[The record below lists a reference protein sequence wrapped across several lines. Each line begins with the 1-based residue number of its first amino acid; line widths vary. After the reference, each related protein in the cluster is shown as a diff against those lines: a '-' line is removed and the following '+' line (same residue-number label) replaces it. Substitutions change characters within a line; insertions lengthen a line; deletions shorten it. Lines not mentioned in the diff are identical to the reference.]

1 MQTVN
6 SISIQF
12 IYIAPNHNK
21 SHLRAPFTWSKS
33 RPYSLKSSPHQPI
46 PLRSQARRGWPNM
59 GSTPI
64 EPTSWAKAPHT
75 WGIDQGWAVNIWVI
89 SAYHGAPVNPQGWF
103 ILRCQEKPEQTAGVV
118 STGEQV
124 HFHSRKPVPNLLH
137 HLVQQRAA
145 PQHDV
150 SAPVHQMRNVE
161 GSQRQKVFW
170 APYQQVLHY
179 LQQGCGLDPTL
190 PVDVVNCGAVV
201 CSHSLPWTTIA
212 GSICAGAPVER
223 LDGPLPWAPMPAWQS
238 KLSPPQSELPL
249 QCRPSGF
256 WQNSPQPGRIWHSSS
271 SWWQSLTEL
280 GATLIWLCGK
290 WPILWTWP
298 WQWGYLNRR
307 RRSHHSCRAV
317 AALCPHTCWTC
328 REMGSSR
335 TAACCSR
342 RLSPG
347 RQNTGTSCVSVPP
360 WHENKHLSGWWWWTS
375 CLIESVPA
383 ISSWSACGTSLPMYW
398 FRMRISKMGLKHP
411 IFLGTKEICRV
422 KPLLSVMSGN
432 DRHLVLITGAGS
444 HRRENLFP
452 LERRNTATRENNPV
466 SVFCPSTPITRS
478 CDAISRHSRMG
489 HHIIENVPTFLA

>member
-1 MQTVN
+1 
-6 SISIQF
+6 
-12 IYIAPNHNK
+12 
-21 SHLRAPFTWSKS
+21 
-33 RPYSLKSSPHQPI
+33 
-46 PLRSQARRGWPNM
+46 
-59 GSTPI
+59 
-64 EPTSWAKAPHT
+64 
-75 WGIDQGWAVNIWVI
+75 
-89 SAYHGAPVNPQGWF
+89 
-103 ILRCQEKPEQTAGVV
+103 
-118 STGEQV
+118 
-124 HFHSRKPVPNLLH
+124 
-137 HLVQQRAA
+137 
-145 PQHDV
+145 
-150 SAPVHQMRNVE
+150 MRNVE

-478 CDAISRHSRMG
+478 CDAISRHSGMG
-489 HHIIENVPTFLA
+489 HHIVENVPTVSGIDLEEVLSRIRRAVAVSCHSLRSPTRGTQSGKWCPAEMRPRHDGRNEHVPATPSLEKRDKWTDSPLLKKRRASRRAVARHCLYRVQDIWIGRRVLIGWLRTCKFQWAIVCVWLGRSITYRVQ